1 MVGGPFH
8 RHLRNIFLVLTG
20 NTTINS
26 VLSTELLFCLIIS
39 QTLLMEHLHIPS
51 GLMATFT
58 KELRRNLEFVYFQ
71 VNYDCQVIASLE
83 FFAVLTIHL

>member
-1 MVGGPFH
+1 MVGGPFY

-51 GLMATFT
+51 GLMVTFT

-71 VNYDCQVIASLE
+71 VNYDPHVIVSLE
-83 FFAVLTIHL
+83 FFDVLTIHL